1 MFVLTRW
8 LPNPIKLT
16 NFFLKDSG
24 QAIPLVVE
32 SCIRYINLYGK
43 LNHGAVFS
51 VFSGVGAR
59 LFSKEMDSNS
69 LGRFPVTAL
78 LPRGD
83 AQDLSECYLLSLV
96 CQGMEDP
103 GTRKTEEQGGHG
115 LENHQSSSLT
125 PTWPQSSVLWALN
138 AAGISQ
144 LILKLCSKLL
154 WRKHSVWDLLAMV
167 SSALNSCFHWF
178 IYSFLQKYFFQSA

>member
-1 MFVLTRW
+1 MFAMSVLPWW
-8 LPNPIKLT
+8 LPSPIKLT

-51 VFSGVGAR
+51 ALSRAGAR

-69 LGRFPVTAL
+69 SGRLPVTAL

-83 AQDLSECYLLSLV
+83 APRNSCLSECYFLSLV
-96 CQGMEDP
+96 
-103 GTRKTEEQGGHG
+103 
-115 LENHQSSSLT
+115 
-125 PTWPQSSVLWALN
+125 
-138 AAGISQ
+138 
-144 LILKLCSKLL
+144 
-154 WRKHSVWDLLAMV
+154 
-167 SSALNSCFHWF
+167 
-178 IYSFLQKYFFQSA
+178 